1 MINNLEINGRKQ
13 TVEVEKD
20 WNLLYIIREVF
31 GLTGTK
37 CGCSDGA
44 CGACVVIMNGEAV
57 RSCRIS
63 AKKLAG
69 AKITTIEGVAD
80 GERLHPIQQAFIDAG
95 AVQCGFCTPGM
106 IMRAKA
112 LLDHVPD
119 PTEEEIREALQDHV
133 CRCGGYQK
141 IIEAIQLAA
150 KRMQEEEDGRE

>member
-20 WNLLYIIREVF
+20 WNLLYIIREVL

-95 AVQCGFCTPGM
+95 AVQCG
-106 IMRAKA
+106 
-112 LLDHVPD
+112 LLYTWNDHAGQKHCWI
-119 PTEEEIREALQDHV
+119 TFRIR
-133 CRCGGYQK
+133 RK
-141 IIEAIQLAA
+141 RKSA
-150 KRMQEEEDGRE
+150 KRCRIMSVDAVDIRKS